1 MSIVALTRPDAW
13 NWALLV
19 HVGGAMILVGAV
31 LTAGTA
37 SLAMRGDTTGV
48 LARFS
53 YRTLLFVGL
62 PGLILMRAGAAW
74 IYDKEGWTG
83 DNDPTWLG
91 IGFAAAD
98 FSVLLFIIALIT
110 GGIGLRRMRRG
121 NGGEGLLR
129 TSGIIALILL
139 VIYVV
144 AVWAMAGKPG

>member
-1 MSIVALTRPDAW
+1 MNVLALIRPDAW

-19 HVGGAMILVGAV
+19 HVGGAMILVGGV

-37 SLAMRGDTTGV
+37 SAMMGRDSTGA

-83 DNDPTWLG
+83 NNDPTWLG

-98 FSVLLFIIALIT
+98 FSALLFIIALIT

-121 NGGEGLLR
+121 AGGEGLLR
-129 TSGIIALILL
+129 TSGVIALILL
-139 VIYVV
+139 AIYIV
-144 AVWAMAGKPG
+144 AVWAMAGKPS

>member
-1 MSIVALTRPDAW
+1 MNVLAIVRPDAW

-19 HVGGAMILVGAV
+19 HVAGAMILVGGV

-37 SLAMRGDTTGV
+37 SLMMRGDPTGT

-53 YRTLLFVGL
+53 YRTLLIVGL
-62 PGLILMRAGAAW
+62 PGLIIMRAGAAW

-91 IGFAAAD
+91 IGFAAGDIGA
-98 FSVLLFIIALIT
+98 VLFIIALIV

-121 NGGEGLLR
+121 TGGEGLVR
-129 TSGIIALILL
+129 TSGVIALILL
-139 VIYVV
+139 VVYVIT
-144 AVWAMAGKPG
+144 VWAMAGKPD

>member
-1 MSIVALTRPDAW
+1 MSILALTRPDAW

-37 SLAMRGDTTGV
+37 SLAMRGDTTGA

-53 YRTLLFVGL
+53 YRTLLLVGL

-83 DNDPTWLG
+83 HNDPTWIG

-98 FSVLLFIIALIT
+98 FSALLFIIALIT

-121 NGGEGLLR
+121 QGGEGLLR

-139 VIYVV
+139 AIYVV